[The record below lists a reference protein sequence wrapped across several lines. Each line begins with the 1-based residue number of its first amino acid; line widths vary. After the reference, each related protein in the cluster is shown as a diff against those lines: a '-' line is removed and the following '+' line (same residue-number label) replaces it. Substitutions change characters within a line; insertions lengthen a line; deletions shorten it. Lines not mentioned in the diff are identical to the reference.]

1 METKVREIGFIDDVL
16 EPVNSGEI
24 AGKDPQTGQF
34 LPGNNFGRGNR
45 KGWKSPKRRIAEMWE
60 EIPVG
65 QKMARGEALLLTI
78 WNMAISQQ
86 NEAMIKMIMG
96 YLEGLPKQPI
106 DFSGEVE
113 HVHTADEKFQ
123 EGLHKI
129 LQVFENLKKPRKTF
143 KYEEAVVKPEHN
155 KLEKSIP
162 KETKKD
168 EPKLPGVGT
177 IYIPP
182 DPE

>member
-1 METKVREIGFIDDVL
+1 METQAREILFIDNTL
-16 EPVNSGEI
+16 EPINDGEMMVR
-24 AGKDPQTGQF
+24 DPQTGRF
-34 LPGNNFGRGNR
+34 TPGHNFIGGSK
-45 KGWKSPKRRIAEMWE
+45 KGWKSPKKRIAEMWQ

-96 YLEGLPKQPI
+96 YLEGLPKQRI

-113 HVHTADEKFQ
+113 HAHTADEKFQ

-129 LQVFENLKKPRKTF
+129 LQVFENLKKPRK
-143 KYEEAVVKPEHN
+143 
-155 KLEKSIP
+155 SS
-162 KETKKD
+162 TKFS
-168 EPKLPGVGT
+168 L
-177 IYIPP
+177 
-182 DPE
+182 